1 MEYEIRLARPDEL
14 DRLVEVTESGRQYL
28 REQGVPQWQ
37 NGSGPGRKEIETDI
51 ERARGYVLEV
61 AGAVGGYASLVSGPE
76 GSPALVEGTWAG
88 PVEHYITIHRVALD
102 ASVRGGGYAGEFLGR
117 VIQIAKDLGYPD
129 IRIDTHPQNVI
140 MQKVIGKAGFLEVGV
155 LELPILNGKRLAY
168 QLLVDASQ
176 EEASCQS

>member
-28 REQGVPQWQ
+28 RAQGVPQWQ

-61 AGAVGGYASLVSGPE
+61 AGAVSGYASLIAGPE
-76 GSPALVEGTWAG
+76 GSPLLIEGAWTG
-88 PVEHYITIHRVALD
+88 PCECYTTIHRVALD
-102 ASVRGGGYAGEFLGR
+102 SSVRGGGFAGEFLGR

-129 IRIDTHPQNVI
+129 IRIDTHPQNII

-168 QLLVDASQ
+168 QLLVDPTQ
-176 EEASCQS
+176 GEATWQS